1 LQTRPNGYAPDAA
14 LFLRKKS
21 DIGIHCA
28 FVCVFVVAEP
38 ALQAL
43 KNPLKNL
50 LIAMHS
56 HFPALQEEKPF
67 ETFLHNA
74 KNSFPLAALT
84 EITRKS
90 PGEVYNPFT
99 LCGPVGVGKSHLLHT
114 LATVFQK
121 KYPSEQIIYAKAL
134 RFCTE
139 NTHWALQPEHFWR
152 RCSVLLLD
160 DMQELANRKTEQHS
174 LELILDA
181 CPAASTGK
189 NCQAVFT
196 CAGSSGSLNL
206 LEERLRSRL
215 ESGLVVE
222 LAAPDMDVRM
232 LYARAVCKKKHIPLE
247 RDQCLFLAQSCP
259 QIRLLHGLLLKIKAF
274 ITVHNK
280 KPSGDDLQN
289 IISSGGLKKPATCKK
304 IINRTAQAFNVRAED
319 ILGEKRN
326 PDLVQARQTA
336 MYLCRK
342 KLRLTYADIGR
353 EFEGKDH
360 STVIYAFNKIK
371 KLLVTNKDVYTKVT
385 EVEKS
390 LS

>member
-1 LQTRPNGYAPDAA
+1 L
-14 LFLRKKS
+14 LRKR
-21 DIGIHCA
+21 
-28 FVCVFVVAEP
+28 P
-38 ALQAL
+38 ASIEETSETVQ
-43 KNPLKNL
+43 P
-50 LIAMHS
+50 LIAMLS
-56 HFPALQEEKPF
+56 HFPALQEENPF

-74 KNSFPLAALT
+74 KNSFPLAALA
-84 EITRKS
+84 EIARKS

-121 KYPSEQIIYAKAL
+121 KYPPEQTVCAKAL

-139 NTHWALQPEHFWR
+139 NTQWILRPEDFWQHY
-152 RCSVLLLD
+152 SVLLLD
-160 DMQELANRKTEQHS
+160 DMQELADRKIEQHAI
-174 LELILDA
+174 ELILDA
-181 CPAASTGK
+181 CSVSPAGK

-196 CAGSSGSLNL
+196 CAGNSGSLNL

-222 LAAPDMDVRM
+222 LAAPDMDVRL
-232 LYARAVCKKKHIPLE
+232 LYIRAVCKKENIPLE
-247 RDQCLFLAQSCP
+247 RDQCLFLAQSCS
-259 QIRLLHGLLLKIKAF
+259 QLRLLHGLLLKIKAF
-274 ITVHNK
+274 ISAHNK
-280 KPSGDDLQN
+280 KTSREDIQR

-319 ILGEKRN
+319 ILGEKRS

-353 EFEGKDH
+353 EFEGRDH
-360 STVIYAFNKIK
+360 STIIYAFNKIK
-371 KLLVTNKDVYTKVT
+371 QLLLTNKDVCTKVT